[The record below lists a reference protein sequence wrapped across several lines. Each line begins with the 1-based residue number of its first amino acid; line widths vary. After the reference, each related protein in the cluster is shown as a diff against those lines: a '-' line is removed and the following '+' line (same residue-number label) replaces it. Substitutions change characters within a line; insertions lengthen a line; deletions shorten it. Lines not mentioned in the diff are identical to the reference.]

1 MVPLPISAENLRR
14 LSVLTLWSN
23 LAFEE
28 FESQLDASR
37 SSLRTRRAIHA
48 AFEDAK
54 HLSESEAT
62 DVLQAVMPLLV
73 QFVGAGTSP
82 IEVARAVVDG
92 IRQNQERA
100 TLKADEELGKL
111 QERLFRVLSNESLLL
126 KGKATELAYE
136 RGSILTKTRVLSDLR
151 PVFGGKDVVSIDALT
166 VIHTLVISFMEDQK
180 QRKLHLALDTADLE
194 ALKSVVER
202 ALEKQRALDAFAT
215 ASSVRKFDIV

>member
-100 TLKADEELGKL
+100 TLRADEELGKL

-136 RGSILTKTRVLSDLR
+136 RGSILTK
-151 PVFGGKDVVSIDALT
+151 
-166 VIHTLVISFMEDQK
+166 
-180 QRKLHLALDTADLE
+180 
-194 ALKSVVER
+194 
-202 ALEKQRALDAFAT
+202 
-215 ASSVRKFDIV
+215 